1 MQKLNG
7 NTQIDRVAEGGA
19 ILASVFSTSVEE
31 KVYA

>member
-7 NTQIDRVAEGGA
+7 KTKVTRIAEGGA
-19 ILASVFSTSVEE
+19 ILASVFSTKVEE